1 MWLKTTYAHWFNHV
15 NAVNAAKPMKDWL
28 TDAGSMTKKLK
39 AHSVDFSVRH
49 VSQTMGACSR
59 EESHALGA
67 GLRTRVMQRE
77 VILLCDN
84 QPVIYGHTSV
94 VSDAM
99 RRDWPFMATLGNV
112 PLGEKLFTDTR
123 IIRQPLQY
131 ARLHGSHPLMQ
142 RAANALGLGQM
153 TSALYARRSI
163 FCRKDGAML
172 VTEIFLPAIT
182 DVMAIKSDI

>member
-15 NAVNAAKPMKDWL
+15 NAVNAARPMKDWL
-28 TDAGSMTKKLK
+28 SDAGSMTKKLK
-39 AHSVDFSVRH
+39 AHSADFRVRH
-49 VSQTMGACSR
+49 VTQTMGGCGW
-59 EESHALGA
+59 EESQALGVA
-67 GLRTRVMQRE
+67 LRTRVMQRE

-94 VSDAM
+94 LSDAM
-99 RRDWPFMATLGNV
+99 RRDWPFMAALGNI
-112 PLGEKLFTDTR
+112 PLGEKLFTDQR
-123 IIRQPLQY
+123 IRRQPLQY
-131 ARLHGSHPLMQ
+131 ARLHDSHPLMQ
-142 RAANALGLGQM
+142 RAASVLGLQQM
-153 TSALYARRSI
+153 PSALFARRSI